1 MALQQDGLHRLVLE
15 KGGPDA
21 LGRFRV
27 KVRESQPLALPSED
41 DASAE
46 EAGALESLTA
56 LAENALSSLSD
67 IASELGPAV
76 GLAEGN
82 LAPDFT
88 ITTVDGQDLAL
99 SDLRDKVVLL
109 NFWGTWCGPCR
120 REMPEFQKAYEEW
133 GEEGLLILAIAYND
147 TEAAIRDFRDE
158 FGLTFPLALDDSGE
172 INDSYAV
179 QTRPSTYIIGRDGLI
194 RTKHFGIMTEPQL
207 QELFDDM
214 FPEH

>member
-1 MALQQDGLHRLVLE
+1 MKA
-15 KGGPDA
+15 
-21 LGRFRV
+21 
-27 KVRESQPLALPSED
+27 RESQPLALPSD
-41 DASAE
+41 DEAADEETGLLGSPAS
-46 EAGALESLTA
+46 
-56 LAENALSSLSD
+56 LAEDALSSLSD

-82 LAPDFT
+82 RAPDFT
-88 ITTVDGQDLAL
+88 ITDVDGQEMTL
-99 SDLRDKVVLL
+99 SDLRDQVVLL

-133 GEEGLLILAIAYND
+133 GESGFVILAIAYND

-158 FGLTFPLALDDSGE
+158 FGLSFPLALDASGE

-179 QTRPSTYIIGRDGLI
+179 QTRPSSYIIGRDGLI
-194 RTKHFGIMTEPQL
+194 WTKHFGIMTEPQL
-207 QELFDDM
+207 RELFDDM